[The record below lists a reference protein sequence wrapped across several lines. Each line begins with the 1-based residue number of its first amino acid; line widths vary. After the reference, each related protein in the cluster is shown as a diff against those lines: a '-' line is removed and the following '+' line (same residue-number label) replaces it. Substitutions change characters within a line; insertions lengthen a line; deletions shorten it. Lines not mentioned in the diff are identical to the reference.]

1 MLYTLAV
8 LTTNHREAAL
18 SAGVW
23 FWILY
28 VICFLFS
35 GWTYWPYGQPG
46 AYRPFGGILAIYILI
61 FLLGWVAVG
70 PPIR

>member
-1 MLYTLAV
+1 MLYV
-8 LTTNHREAAL
+8 LTTHAREASAM